1 MSAIFRLLPLTL
13 ASCLAAAPAW
23 AQMRCVEDDAAPVN
37 DKARGV
43 DLSIAS
49 SDPRGQLVALV
60 DTALRRSEQIGAAT
74 LLAQAARD
82 DWVQASEAGKPS
94 VSATVSGAAAG
105 QQVSGLRQQQVQSQ
119 LTLGFSM
126 PLWDAGRTAAN
137 SAWRAQLAEASRQGL
152 FNAEQQ
158 IAVQVVN
165 YSLDRG
171 RLLLQAQIYRQYT
184 RRMACLVEALE
195 GVVKVDKGRASELIQ
210 AQKSQMTAELSMEQ
224 TIGALRSTEF
234 RLKRLVGDD
243 LPPSASYAA
252 VLSQLPD
259 LDALRQAAAQSADV
273 MAMQASSRAQ
283 KRYAES
289 VAAQGRPQVNLGGT
303 GVATA
308 TNRGSKAGEWNAGV
322 SVTVPI
328 LQPGQQAAESAATK
342 RAAAAEAQVRDML
355 NAKVYQMNDLYSS
368 AEAALDRS
376 RRIVDI
382 LRNSERLR
390 AATLVQWQQMG
401 RRSLFDVM
409 GAESDYYSLRVAQLS
424 TLFEAQQALAML
436 WSMGPGV
443 MAALR

>member
-1 MSAIFRLLPLTL
+1 MRVLLRFLPLAL
-13 ASCLAAAPAW
+13 ACSVATPVLA
-23 AQMRCVEDDAAPVN
+23 QLRCGEDDGAVIA
-37 DKARGV
+37 DKAHGI

-49 SDPRGQLVALV
+49 TDPRGQLVSLV
-60 DTALRRSEQIGAAT
+60 DTALRRSAQIGAST

-82 DWVQASEAGKPS
+82 DWVQASEGGKPV
-94 VSATVSGAAAG
+94 VSATLNGAAAG
-105 QQVSGLRQQQVQSQ
+105 QRATGVRSQQLQSQ

-126 PLWDAGRTAAN
+126 PVWDAGRTAYSA
-137 SAWRAQLAEASRQGL
+137 AWRAQLAEAARQGL

-158 IAVQVVN
+158 VAVQVVN

-171 RLLLQAQIYRQYT
+171 RLLLQAQIYRQYM

-224 TIGALRSTEF
+224 TISALRSTEY
-234 RLKRLVGDD
+234 RLKRLVGDE

-259 LDALRQAAAQSADV
+259 LEVLKSAATESADV
-273 MAMQASSRAQ
+273 LAQRANVRAQ
-283 KRYAES
+283 RRYAES
-289 VAAQGRPQVNLGGT
+289 VVAQGKPQVTLGGS
-303 GVATA
+303 GVATV
-308 TNRGSKAGEWNAGV
+308 TNKGSREGEWSAGV
-322 SVTVPI
+322 SLTVPI
-328 LQPGQQAAESAATK
+328 IQPGQQAAEMAASK
-342 RAAAAEAQVRDML
+342 RAEAAEMQLRDTL
-355 NAKVYQMNDLYSS
+355 NSRIYQMSDLYSA

-376 RRIVDI
+376 RRIVEI

-424 TLFEAQQALAML
+424 TLFEAQQSLTML
-436 WSMGPGV
+436 WSLGPGV

>member
-1 MSAIFRLLPLTL
+1 MRALHRLLPLAL
-13 ASCLAAAPAW
+13 AFGIAAPAW
-23 AQMRCVEDDAAPVN
+23 AQLRCGEDDAAVVA

-49 SDPRGQLVALV
+49 NDPRGQLVSLV

-82 DWVQASEAGKPS
+82 DWVQASEANKPS
-94 VSATVSGAAAG
+94 VNATVSAAAAG
-105 QQVSGLRQQQVQSQ
+105 QHVSGLRQQQLQSQ

-126 PLWDAGRTAAN
+126 PLWDAGRTAYN

-158 IAVQVVN
+158 ISVQVVN

-171 RLLLQAQIYRQYT
+171 RLLLQAQIYRQYM

-224 TIGALRSTEF
+224 TISALRSTEF
-234 RLKRLVGDD
+234 RLKRLVGDQ

-252 VLSQLPD
+252 VLNQLPD
-259 LDALRQAAAQSADV
+259 LENLRRAAAQSADV
-273 MAMQASSRAQ
+273 MALQANSRAQ
-283 KRYAES
+283 RRYAES
-289 VAAQGRPQVNLGGT
+289 VAAQGKPQVNLGGA
-303 GVATA
+303 GVATV
-308 TNRGSKAGEWNAGV
+308 TNKGSKAGEWNAGV
-322 SVTVPI
+322 SLTVPI
-328 LQPGQQAAESAATK
+328 LQPGQQAAEHAAAK
-342 RAAAAEAQVRDML
+342 RAEAAEAQVRDAL
-355 NAKVYQMNDLYSS
+355 NAKVYQMSDLYSS

-376 RRIVDI
+376 RRIVEI

-424 TLFEAQQALAML
+424 TLFEAQQALALL
-436 WSMGPGV
+436 WSLGPGV
-443 MAALR
+443 MAAIQ

>member
-1 MSAIFRLLPLTL
+1 MSSFVRLLPWVL
-13 ASCLAAAPAW
+13 ACGVAAPAW
-23 AQMRCVEDDAAPVN
+23 AQLRCGEDDATLVN

-49 SDPRGQLVALV
+49 SDPRGQLVSLV

-82 DWVQASEAGKPS
+82 DWVQASEANKPS

-105 QQVSGLRQQQVQSQ
+105 QQANGLRQQQLQSQ

-171 RLLLQAQIYRQYT
+171 RLLLQAQIYRQYM
-184 RRMACLVEALE
+184 RRMSCLVEALE

-224 TIGALRSTEF
+224 TISALRSTEF
-234 RLKRLVGDD
+234 RLKRLVGDA

-252 VLSQLPD
+252 VLNQLPD
-259 LDALRQAAAQSADV
+259 LEGLRQAAAQSADV
-273 MAMQASSRAQ
+273 LALQANSRAQ
-283 KRYAES
+283 QRYAES
-289 VAAQGRPQVNLGGT
+289 VAAQGKPQVSLGGA
-303 GVATA
+303 GIANV
-308 TNRGSKAGEWNAGV
+308 TNKGSKAGEWNAGV
-322 SVTVPI
+322 SLTVPI
-328 LQPGQQAAESAATK
+328 LQPGQQAAEMAASK
-342 RAAAAEAQVRDML
+342 RAAAAEAQLREAL
-355 NAKVYQMNDLYSS
+355 NAKTYQMSDLYSS

-376 RRIVDI
+376 RRIVEI

-424 TLFEAQQALAML
+424 TLFEAQQALALL
-436 WSMGPGV
+436 WSLGPGV
-443 MAALR
+443 MSALR

>member
-1 MSAIFRLLPLTL
+1 MRASFRLLSL
-13 ASCLAAAPAW
+13 ALACGIATPVW
-23 AQMRCVEDDAAPVN
+23 AQLRCGDDDSTVIN
-37 DKARGV
+37 DKAKGV
-43 DLSIAS
+43 DLTIGS
-49 SDPRGQLVALV
+49 SDPRGQLVTLV

-82 DWVQASEAGKPS
+82 DWVQASEGNKPS
-94 VSATVSGAAAG
+94 VSATVNGAAAG
-105 QQVSGLRQQQVQSQ
+105 QQVNGVRAQQLQSQ

-126 PLWDAGRTAAN
+126 PLWDAGRTAYNA
-137 SAWRAQLAEASRQGL
+137 AWRAQLAEASRQGL

-171 RLLLQAQIYRQYT
+171 RLLLQAQIYRQYM
-184 RRMACLVEALE
+184 RRMACLVEALD
-195 GVVKVDKGRASELIQ
+195 GVVKIDKGRASELIQ

-224 TIGALRSTEF
+224 TISALRSTEF
-234 RLKRLVGDD
+234 RLKRLVGDE
-243 LPPSASYAA
+243 LPPSASYAS
-252 VLSQLPD
+252 VLNQLPD
-259 LDALRQAAAQSADV
+259 LDAMKRAAAESADV
-273 MAMQASSRAQ
+273 LSLQANSRAQ
-283 KRYAES
+283 RRYAES
-289 VAAQGRPQVNLGGT
+289 VAAQGKPQVNLGGT
-303 GVATA
+303 GIATV
-308 TNRGSKAGEWNAGV
+308 TNKNSKAGEWNAGV
-322 SVTVPI
+322 SLTVPI
-328 LQPGQQAAESAATK
+328 LQPGQQAAEHAASK
-342 RAAAAEAQVRDML
+342 RAEAAELQVRDAL
-355 NAKVYQMNDLYSS
+355 TAKNYQMSDLYSS
-368 AEAALDRS
+368 AEAALDRT

-424 TLFEAQQALAML
+424 TLFEAQQSLTML